1 MCGADGEHPWGYR
14 EGRTGSRSPPTDSR
28 PHTQFHIAFPVVV
41 EGLSGRSQVC
51 PARYANLGLAWS
63 RARNPLQALCPQET
77 AVLESCVTQRSRIHS
92 LGGVTVA
99 FCTTLG
105 SMEHGVPRALA
116 PQLEKWG
123 VLRPQHRSQHLPSV
137 KITGVG
143 GQLRD

>member
-1 MCGADGEHPWGYR
+1 M
-14 EGRTGSRSPPTDSR
+14 
-28 PHTQFHIAFPVVV
+28 
-41 EGLSGRSQVC
+41 C

-92 LGGVTVA
+92 LGGATVA
-99 FCTTLG
+99 SCTTLG
-105 SMEHGVPRALA
+105 SMEHGVPGALA

-137 KITGVG
+137 KTTGVG